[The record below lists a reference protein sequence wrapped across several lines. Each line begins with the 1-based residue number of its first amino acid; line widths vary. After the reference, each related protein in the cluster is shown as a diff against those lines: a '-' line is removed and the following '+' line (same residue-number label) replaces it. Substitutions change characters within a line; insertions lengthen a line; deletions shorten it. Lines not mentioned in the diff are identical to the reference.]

1 MTSEFK
7 MKSPLELLKTLE
19 GYVVNSVEI
28 KYTGPRA
35 DVEISAYEHGN
46 LKHKTVSFSIEEAS

>member
-1 MTSEFK
+1 MAEKFK
-7 MKSPLELLKTLE
+7 MRSQLELLKNLE
-19 GYVVNSVEI
+19 GYIVNSVEI